1 MGRIGYTYQ
10 DTLYYVKG
18 GGAWT
23 RNRWNIADTM
33 GLTGLPNSTM
43 QENVESRSGWTV
55 GAGAEWM
62 WSFAPKW
69 SSFVEYDYYD
79 FGSATLFSVPMSAA
93 LTDTVLS
100 MRTNQTAHTAKFGV
114 NYRFSN

>member
-1 MGRIGYTYQ
+1 
-10 DTLYYVKG
+10 
-18 GGAWT
+18 
-23 RNRWNIADTM
+23 
-33 GLTGLPNSTM
+33 
-43 QENVESRSGWTV
+43 
-55 GAGAEWM
+55 M

-79 FGSATLFSVPMSAA
+79 FGSATLFSVPMSAT

-100 MRTNQTAHTAKFGV
+100 MRPNQTVHTAKFGV